1 MLKDLTENYVMP
13 NKGNPALI
21 RAGVTDQ
28 KTKGPLMLAL
38 AYQYKNQP
46 IIGTIPVQPEI
57 VTPPLF
63 ILPPKIVCYQ
73 NDIAKVNHTNITKQW
88 MVECCLCIPSIPI
101 SEQQINHQYPS
112 PESMHELNQHSKAL
126 SFHLIS
132 RLPHF
137 LQYRLPPSR
146 PDL

>member
-1 MLKDLTENYVMP
+1 MP
-13 NKGNPALI
+13 NKGNPVLI

-28 KTKGPLMLAL
+28 KTKGPLLIAL

-88 MVECCLCIPSIPI
+88 MVECCLVCIP
-101 SEQQINHQYPS
+101 
-112 PESMHELNQHSKAL
+112 
-126 SFHLIS
+126 
-132 RLPHF
+132 
-137 LQYRLPPSR
+137 
-146 PDL
+146 